1 MQTYEFWVATRSHP
15 TTFLDDFIMAEP
27 VCCAV
32 ATMTNPPAF
41 SHSTSENLKY
51 TRRRSTFIG
60 RRRSRKR
67 LLLSLMS
74 TVLLLSPAVQPYLRS
89 PRRFW
94 CADRGLHGFWET
106 EVNLNWI
113 TMGNQFPTGR
123 KNSIYITIVSPKQPF
138 CICVI
143 LMEST

>member
-60 RRRSRKR
+60 RRRSRNRKR
-67 LLLSLMS
+67 LLLQLMS

-94 CADRGLHGFWET
+94 CFLVVFSIPAFPSSFLPFYVACHYKHNTDT
-106 EVNLNWI
+106 WI
-113 TMGNQFPTGR
+113 Q
-123 KNSIYITIVSPKQPF
+123 
-138 CICVI
+138 
-143 LMEST
+143 L